1 MHQCGFARDC
11 VRNGSNLR
19 GIKLIPLERVSLD
32 VTGSEMLRLNFLG
45 TFSLDLGNA
54 VTISNRKAQ
63 ALLALL
69 ALAPPHSCSRE
80 RLATWLWPDR
90 PEGVARQSLRQC
102 LSVLRRSVPKLPLV
116 TDHDR
121 VGFKAGAIAI
131 DVLEFEALCGERNV
145 DGLRLAM
152 ELYHGDLL
160 ECFDAKSDLF
170 EAWLIGERNR
180 LRAIA
185 TSTLRILLDRQMEKH
200 PRDEAHRIA
209 HRLLAIDP
217 LQEDIHRA
225 LMKLHFDDGQTTLA
239 LRQFKRCKAILR
251 CELDVEPDN
260 ETRELYRQFI
270 SARAQGPARRNVA
283 AEGFAAS
290 KPGAAQLR
298 REQTIQYC
306 SAPDGVRIAYASL
319 GKGPP
324 LVKAANWLNHL
335 ELDLAS
341 PVWGHWLEALSRGH
355 RLVRYDER
363 ANGLS
368 ERNVYDISLDAFVR
382 DLETV
387 VDTVGLERFP
397 LLGISQGCAISIAY
411 AAKHPERVSRLV
423 LYGGYAKGWMHD
435 PANVARGEA
444 MATLIREGWNSETSA
459 FRQVFTSR
467 LIPDANAEQICSFS
481 RLQRSTTSPENACR
495 LYKVFSQLD
504 VRHLLADLAIP
515 TLILHAREDGIV
527 KFSEGQELASRIRGA
542 RFVPLESRNHL
553 LLQNEPAWDA
563 FISEVGA
570 FLGSSEWGS

>member
-1 MHQCGFARDC
+1 
-11 VRNGSNLR
+11 
-19 GIKLIPLERVSLD
+19 
-32 VTGSEMLRLNFLG
+32 MLRLNFLG
-45 TFSLDLGNA
+45 TFSLDHAKA

-80 RLATWLWPDR
+80 RLATLLWPDH
-90 PEGVARQSLRQC
+90 PEGAARQSLRQC
-102 LSVLRRSVPKLPLV
+102 LSALRQNVPELPLV

-121 VGFKAGAIAI
+121 VGFNASTIAI
-131 DVLEFEALCGERNV
+131 DVVEFEALCSDRNIE
-145 DGLRLAM
+145 GRRLAM

-170 EAWLIGERNR
+170 EAWLIGERIR
-180 LRAIA
+180 LRAMA
-185 TSTLRILLDRQMEKH
+185 TSTLRLLLDGLIEKQ
-200 PRDEAHRIA
+200 PRDEAYRIA

-225 LMKLHFDDGQTTLA
+225 LMKLYFDDGQTALA

-251 CELDVEPDN
+251 TELDVEPDN
-260 ETRELYRQFI
+260 ETKELHRQFN
-270 SARAQGPARRNVA
+270 SARAQGPARCNVTA
-283 AEGFAAS
+283 NGLAAS
-290 KPGAAQLR
+290 NRGAVEPRL
-298 REQTIQYC
+298 EQTIQYC

-319 GKGPP
+319 GNGPP

-335 ELDLAS
+335 ELDLTS

-411 AAKHPERVSRLV
+411 AVKHPERVSRLV

-435 PANVARGEA
+435 PANVPRGEA

-459 FRQVFTSR
+459 FRQVFMSR

-495 LYKVFSQLD
+495 LYRVFSQLD

-563 FISEVGA
+563 FMSEVGA

>member
-1 MHQCGFARDC
+1 
-11 VRNGSNLR
+11 
-19 GIKLIPLERVSLD
+19 
-32 VTGSEMLRLNFLG
+32 MLKLNFLG
-45 TFSLDLGNA
+45 TFSLDHGKTVA
-54 VTISNRKAQ
+54 ISNRKAQ
-63 ALLALL
+63 ALLAFL
-69 ALAPPHSCSRE
+69 ALAPQHSCSRQ
-80 RLATWLWPDR
+80 RLATLLWPDH
-90 PEGVARQSLRQC
+90 PEEAARQSLRQC
-102 LSVLRRSVPKLPLV
+102 LCVLRQNVPELPLM

-121 VGFKAGAIAI
+121 VGLNAGAIAI
-131 DVLEFEALCGERNV
+131 DVREFEALCGNKSA
-145 DGLRLAM
+145 DGLRLAL

-170 EAWLIGERNR
+170 EAWLIGERIR
-180 LRAIA
+180 LRAMA
-185 TSTLRILLDRQMEKH
+185 TSTLRILLDGQIEQH
-200 PRDEAHRIA
+200 PRDEAYRIA

-225 LMKLHFDDGQTTLA
+225 LMKLYFDEGQTALA
-239 LRQFKRCKAILR
+239 LRQFKMCKAVLR
-251 CELDVEPDN
+251 SELDVEPDN
-260 ETRELYRQFI
+260 ETKELYRQFI
-270 SARAQGPARRNVA
+270 SARAQGPPKRNATAEHFSASRRIAVQPRLA
-283 AEGFAAS
+283 
-290 KPGAAQLR
+290 
-298 REQTIQYC
+298 QTIQYC

-319 GKGPP
+319 GHGPP

-335 ELDLAS
+335 ELDLTS
-341 PVWGHWLEALSRGH
+341 SVWRHWLEALSCGH

-435 PANVARGEA
+435 PANVRRGEA
-444 MATLIREGWNSETSA
+444 MATLIREGWNSDTSA

-467 LIPDANAEQICSFS
+467 LIPDANSEESCSFS
-481 RLQRSTTSPENACR
+481 RLQRSATSPENACR

-504 VRHLLADLAIP
+504 VRHLLADLAVP

-527 KFSEGQELASRIRGA
+527 KFSEGQELASRTRGA
-542 RFVPLESRNHL
+542 QFVPLESRNHL
-553 LLQNEPAWDA
+553 LLQNEPAWDV
-563 FISEVGA
+563 FMSEVRA
-570 FLGSSEWGS
+570 FLGGGLAATKCRP

>member
-1 MHQCGFARDC
+1 
-11 VRNGSNLR
+11 
-19 GIKLIPLERVSLD
+19 
-32 VTGSEMLRLNFLG
+32 
-45 TFSLDLGNA
+45 
-54 VTISNRKAQ
+54 
-63 ALLALL
+63 
-69 ALAPPHSCSRE
+69 
-80 RLATWLWPDR
+80 
-90 PEGVARQSLRQC
+90 
-102 LSVLRRSVPKLPLV
+102 
-116 TDHDR
+116 
-121 VGFKAGAIAI
+121 
-131 DVLEFEALCGERNV
+131 
-145 DGLRLAM
+145 
-152 ELYHGDLL
+152 
-160 ECFDAKSDLF
+160 
-170 EAWLIGERNR
+170 
-180 LRAIA
+180 
-185 TSTLRILLDRQMEKH
+185 
-200 PRDEAHRIA
+200 
-209 HRLLAIDP
+209 
-217 LQEDIHRA
+217 
-225 LMKLHFDDGQTTLA
+225 MKLHFDDGQTALA

-251 CELDVEPDN
+251 SELDVEPDN

-270 SARAQGPARRNVA
+270 SARAQGPARRNVT
-283 AEGFAAS
+283 AEGGAAS
-290 KPGAAQLR
+290 KPGAVQPR

-319 GKGPP
+319 GNGPP

-368 ERNVYDISLDAFVR
+368 ERDVYDISLDAFVR

-435 PANVARGEA
+435 PANVPRGEA

-563 FISEVGA
+563 FKSEFGA
-570 FLGSSEWGS
+570 FVGTSEWGS

>member
-1 MHQCGFARDC
+1 
-11 VRNGSNLR
+11 
-19 GIKLIPLERVSLD
+19 

-45 TFSLDLGNA
+45 TFSLDHGSV
-54 VTISNRKAQ
+54 VTVSNRKAQ

-69 ALAPPHSCSRE
+69 TLAPRHSCSRE
-80 RLATWLWPDR
+80 RLAALLWPDR
-90 PEGVARQSLRQC
+90 TEGVARQSLRQC
-102 LSVLRRSVPKLPLV
+102 LSVLRQSIPELPLV

-121 VGFKAGAIAI
+121 VGFNAGAIAI
-131 DVLEFEALCGERNV
+131 DVLEFEALCGERNIE
-145 DGLRLAM
+145 GLRLAM

-170 EAWLIGERNR
+170 EAWLIGERIR
-180 LRAIA
+180 LRAMA
-185 TSTLRILLDRQMEKH
+185 TSTLRILLDGQIEKH
-200 PRDEAHRIA
+200 LREEARRIA
-209 HRLLAIDP
+209 HRLVAIDP

-225 LMKLHFDDGQTTLA
+225 LMKLHFDDGQTALA

-251 CELDVEPDN
+251 SELDVEPDN
-260 ETRELYRQFI
+260 QTKELYRQII
-270 SARAQGPARRNVA
+270 SARAQGPAMRNVT
-283 AEGFAAS
+283 AEGLAAS
-290 KPGAAQLR
+290 KLGAVQPR

-319 GKGPP
+319 GNGPP

-335 ELDLAS
+335 ELDLTS
-341 PVWGHWLEALSRGH
+341 PVWGHWLEALSRSH

-423 LYGGYAKGWMHD
+423 LYGGYAKGWMLD
-435 PANVARGEA
+435 PANVPRGEA
-444 MATLIREGWNSETSA
+444 MATLIREGWDSETSA

-467 LIPDANAEQICSFS
+467 LIPDASAEQICSFS

-553 LLQNEPAWDA
+553 LLQNEPAWSA

-570 FLGSSEWGS
+570 FLGEWES